1 MVRSRRR
8 RILLW
13 GAGLAALG
21 LILATTLFQ
30 VSNARCYALVGEA
43 VCRVEVQERLVA
55 LTFDDGP
62 TPEGVEAASLALR
75 RADARAT
82 FFLIGDQIVGREP
95 LVWRLLAEGHEIGNH
110 SFSHPR
116 MLLRGEGIYGEEI
129 DRTDVA
135 LRSAGVARTR
145 LFRPP

>member
-13 GAGLAALG
+13 GVGLSARG

-62 TPEGVEAASLALR
+62 TPEGVEAASFARR
-75 RADARAT
+75 RANARAT
-82 FFLIGDQIVGREP
+82 FFLIGSRIAGRGP
-95 LVWRLLAEGHEIGNH
+95 LVRRLLAEGHEIGNH

-116 MLLRGEGIYGEEI
+116 MLLRSEGTYG
-129 DRTDVA
+129 
-135 LRSAGVARTR
+135 
-145 LFRPP
+145 